1 MDPAPSLQGNV
12 LSVAS
17 SCRTLWSGERHHY
30 HFANTQTCP
39 SRESLYKFWVKV
51 EGLTYTELR
60 HVSERLGEQAE
71 RMRHVVMECLFSL
84 MMDVTMCSER
94 ETVAEFSVPTWCL
107 LNSLEGIG
115 YRVTS
120 NLIKFVLP
128 SPSLNLSPQGCDQRS
143 VGVWHRHV

>member
-1 MDPAPSLQGNV
+1 MRGVDCRVSKKFSG
-12 LSVAS
+12 AS
-17 SCRTLWSGERHHY
+17 SRSNIKTVL
-30 HFANTQTCP
+30 

-71 RMRHVVMECLFSL
+71 RMRNVVMECLFSL
-84 MMDVTMCSER
+84 MKDVTMCSER

-128 SPSLNLSPQGCDQRS
+128 SPLLNLSPQGCDQRS
-143 VGVWHRHV
+143 VGVWHRHI

>member
-1 MDPAPSLQGNV
+1 MSKKCSG
-12 LSVAS
+12 AS
-17 SCRTLWSGERHHY
+17 SRSNIKTV
-30 HFANTQTCP
+30 P

-71 RMRHVVMECLFSL
+71 RMRNVVMECLFSL
-84 MMDVTMCSER
+84 MMDVTMFSER

-120 NLIKFVLP
+120 NLTKCVVPLPLLRKVVTSDQLVSGIGTFDMKEFVWTLHK
-128 SPSLNLSPQGCDQRS
+128 SKEDWESSS
-143 VGVWHRHV
+143 

>member
-12 LSVAS
+12 LSVEVQPHHAIRCGQVS
-17 SCRTLWSGERHHY
+17 GTNIILSCS
-30 HFANTQTCP
+30 NVP

-71 RMRHVVMECLFSL
+71 RMRNVVMECLFSL
-84 MMDVTMCSER
+84 VIDVTMFSER

-120 NLIKFVLP
+120 IC
-128 SPSLNLSPQGCDQRS
+128 SGCAIAIT
-143 VGVWHRHV
+143 

>member
-1 MDPAPSLQGNV
+1 MLPHLKTV
-12 LSVAS
+12 L
-17 SCRTLWSGERHHY
+17 
-30 HFANTQTCP
+30 

-71 RMRHVVMECLFSL
+71 RMRNVVMEGLFSV

-128 SPSLNLSPQGCDQRS
+128 SPSLNLSPPGCDQRS
-143 VGVWHRHV
+143 VGVWHRHI

>member
-1 MDPAPSLQGNV
+1 M
-12 LSVAS
+12 
-17 SCRTLWSGERHHY
+17 
-30 HFANTQTCP
+30 
-39 SRESLYKFWVKV
+39 KV

-71 RMRHVVMECLFSL
+71 RMRNVVMECLFSL
-84 MMDVTMCSER
+84 MIDVTMFSER

-120 NLIKFVLP
+120 NLMF
-128 SPSLNLSPQGCDQRS
+128 C
-143 VGVWHRHV
+143 HRHHLICLRQVVTSDQLVSGIGTFDMKEFVWTLHKSKEDWESSS